1 MKWSICADTWLILPA
16 VICSDK
22 RLSHAC
28 LRTYLD
34 TTNLWSTF
42 GICLGPFWEFTKHER
57 GSGKTRKTCHR
68 RHNVRSAVSAH
79 ISPGALLLALSRE
92 KRKLRAQY
100 WVPLAYGVIWACLLE
115 FYLSISDQPRILTKF
130 FFWTRVHVFACLG
143 GQDLSTDQRASNQ
156 IGRWGRRAREH
167 RFRPKSLK
175 LLSEHIRSTTNLD
188 KVSEHIR
195 STRNLD
201 KVSEH
206 VRSTKYLCKR
216 KTQVRKGKI
225 FEKFQSIFFG
235 KKSRKVHQNAPFQ
248 ANLMKIHE
256 NPKFEPKSVYRD
268 FCEKR
273 GIFRLRPRK

>member
-1 MKWSICADTWLILPA
+1 MLARKSRYDERGSGFRGCRSFLAPSVLAVKWSICADTWLILPA

-115 FYLSISDQPRILTKF
+115 F
-130 FFWTRVHVFACLG
+130 
-143 GQDLSTDQRASNQ
+143 
-156 IGRWGRRAREH
+156 
-167 RFRPKSLK
+167 
-175 LLSEHIRSTTNLD
+175 LSEHIRSTTNLD
-188 KVSEHIR
+188 KLFLRSKRAMCACFRVSR
-195 STRNLD
+195 WSGFVYGSAR
-201 KVSEH
+201 V
-206 VRSTKYLCKR
+206 
-216 KTQVRKGKI
+216 
-225 FEKFQSIFFG
+225 
-235 KKSRKVHQNAPFQ
+235 
-248 ANLMKIHE
+248 
-256 NPKFEPKSVYRD
+256 EPDR
-268 FCEKR
+268 
-273 GIFRLRPRK
+273 